1 MAGTEKQDL
10 MANISNMEE
19 KKLNKLQAIIEVTDY
34 GPLKITGN
42 IVIKDMKRGFEDFPK
57 EVLLCMCGKSANKPY
72 CDDSHD
78 KK

>member
-1 MAGTEKQDL
+1 MGGTEKQDL
-10 MANISNMEE
+10 TAKICIMEE
-19 KKLNKLQAIIEVTDY
+19 KKTNKPQAIVEVTDW

-42 IVIKDMKRGFEDFPK
+42 IIIKDMKRGFEDFPK

-72 CDDSHD
+72 CDDSHE